1 MGRKGREEWEGKDET
16 SRTGKGGAGGRKG
29 RDGTEREGKGGKRG
43 MGGREGKGLD
53 QHDYPVYCVKIC

>member
-1 MGRKGREEWEGKDET
+1 MGDEANEEEEGKDET
-16 SRTGKGGAGGRKG
+16 SRTGKGEQEDG